1 MIDATYKTIARARAK
16 CFFKGIKKYKN
27 SLGLGKYT
35 FKTYTFLYFFYV
47 GPAPIWIHSDF
58 IKLYITLPCIVQN
71 NVPCTSGLAQ
81 SIGAGTKDLFYEP
94 YMGIVQ
100 GPGEFAEGVVIG
112 LL

>member
-1 MIDATYKTIARARAK
+1 MGFTFHSHKTNIINASQAENSH
-16 CFFKGIKKYKN
+16 YVN
-27 SLGLGKYT
+27 SLLHK
-35 FKTYTFLYFFYV
+35 
-47 GPAPIWIHSDF
+47 II
-58 IKLYITLPCIVQN
+58 YITLPCIVQN